1 MAKEATVTTANKKSS
16 KTASGKASSE
26 KSNKAKS
33 KKAKSTKPYC
43 YDYPRPSVT
52 VDVILFN
59 RDGKRIEV
67 LLIKRAR
74 EPFKGAWAFPGGFV
88 DQDESLERAAAREL
102 KEETGLEG
110 ICLEQLGAF
119 GDPDRDPRG
128 HTVSVAF
135 VALLTS
141 RAEVAGADDADD
153 AQWHSALR
161 PPRLAFDHKKI
172 LRQALDRVFGANR
185 KSKK

>member
-1 MAKEATVTTANKKSS
+1 MTTANKKSS
-16 KTASGKASSE
+16 KKAQ
-26 KSNKAKS
+26 S
-33 KKAKSTKPYC
+33 KKPYC
-43 YDYPRPSVT
+43 YDHPRPSVT
-52 VDVILFN
+52 VDVILFY
-59 RDGKRIEV
+59 RDGERIEV

-74 EPFKGAWAFPGGFV
+74 DPFKGAWAFPGGFV

-110 ICLEQLGAF
+110 IRLEQLGAF
-119 GDPDRDPRG
+119 GDPGRDPRG

-135 VALLTS
+135 VALLES
-141 RAEVAGADDADD
+141 RAEPVGADDADE

-172 LRQALDRVFGANR
+172 LRLALDRVFGANG
-185 KSKK
+185 KKRNK